1 MRTRW
6 IARTLAAVAVAGSL
20 AGCIYQPGPA
30 YSAYPGYE
38 AYPAYPPAAYPA
50 PVYAP
55 APYYG
60 GITLGFGDGWGGRRH
75 HWR

>member
-1 MRTRW
+1 
-6 IARTLAAVAVAGSL
+6 LAAGLS
-20 AGCIYQPGPA
+20 GCIYQPAPGYYA
-30 YSAYPGYE
+30 GYPGY
-38 AYPAYPPAAYPA
+38 AAPAYPA

-60 GITLGFGDGWGGRRH
+60 TLNLGFGDGWHRGG